1 MVANVAKINS
11 FLKENFLSRTLLS
24 SPKKNNIPLNASMRI
39 HCKKKA
45 KDVKIKNHCVN
56 NQHEKET
63 RTRDWKFAFALTQQ
77 VEHT

>member
-45 KDVKIKNHCVN
+45 KDVKIIV
-56 NQHEKET
+56 
-63 RTRDWKFAFALTQQ
+63 
-77 VEHT
+77 